1 MRIHRIILAAACCLS
16 LTSLQAQEH
25 NQKHGR
31 LRDYGITPGIFEPGQ
46 WNAITDVPGVTVG
59 HVTLI
64 GNDMRTGVTAIVP
77 HQGNL
82 FTQKTPAAVYVG
94 NGFGKLSGTTQVR
107 ELGNIEVPVIL
118 TNTLSVAQGIEGVID
133 YTIARNPWCMSVNA
147 VVGETNDCGLN
158 NIQKRFV
165 KAKHVVKAIES
176 AQSGPVEEGPVG
188 AGAGTVCFGFKG
200 GIGTSSRVLPAAYG
214 GYTVGVLVQTNYGGV
229 LEIDGVKVGEALGH
243 YSFKNAVEKDRAAKA
258 QAAEQAVAGSCCQDA
273 AEGRMLA
280 DAGKGADGRMLADAE
295 MQKADSRMLAD
306 AGKTADGRML
316 ADAEMQKAD
325 GRMLADAGKAPDGDV
340 RLNPDGSCMMVLI
353 TDAPVDARNLERMA
367 KRVMMGMAKTG
378 GIASNGS
385 GDYVIAL
392 SVCPENLIDESKP
405 FYTPVLLQNEAMSPL
420 FEAAIEATEEALW
433 NSLFAGYDC
442 KDRNGN
448 TVRALPV
455 DEVVKLLKA
464 RE

>member
-1 MRIHRIILAAACCLS
+1 MDIRHHIIAAACCLS
-16 LTSLQAQEH
+16 LTSIQVARQG
-25 NQKHGR
+25 HGR
-31 LRDYGITPGIFEPGQ
+31 LRDYGITPGIFETGQ

-64 GNDMRTGVTAIVP
+64 GKDMRTGVTAIVP

-82 FTQKTPAAVYVG
+82 FRQKTPAAVYVG

-133 YTIARNPWCMSVNA
+133 YTIKNNPTCCSVNA
-147 VVGETNDCGLN
+147 VVGETNDSGLN

-165 KAKHVVKAIES
+165 KAKHVVEAIEN
-176 AQSGPVEEGPVG
+176 AKSGPVEEGPVG

-200 GIGTSSRVLPAAYG
+200 GIGTSSRVLPAVYG
-214 GYTVGVLVQTNYGGV
+214 GYTVGVLVQSNYGGV
-229 LEIDGVKVGEALGH
+229 LEIDGVKVGEALGQ
-243 YSFKNAVEKDRAAKA
+243 YSFKHAVEQEREARAKA
-258 QAAEQAVAGSCCQDA
+258 DAEAEQAVADDGKAADACCHDA
-273 AEGRMLA
+273 ADGSILA
-280 DAGKGADGRMLADAE
+280 DAGKVV
-295 MQKADSRMLAD
+295 D
-306 AGKTADGRML
+306 AGL
-316 ADAEMQKAD
+316 AA
-325 GRMLADAGKAPDGDV
+325 DGDV

-464 RE
+464 VE